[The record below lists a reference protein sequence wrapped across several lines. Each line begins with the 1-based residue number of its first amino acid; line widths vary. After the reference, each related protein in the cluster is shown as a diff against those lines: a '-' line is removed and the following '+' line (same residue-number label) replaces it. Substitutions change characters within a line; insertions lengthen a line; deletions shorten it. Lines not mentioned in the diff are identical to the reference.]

1 MTDLTIFLAGW
12 RSFANAA
19 RPWMFQASGND
30 WKNRSKIG
38 NRNNDSTAETH
49 SIESCLL
56 RLMGSREHDTHR
68 TSGMPFF
75 IQASIVQE
83 SVHLL
88 FGNHIGVEGTGGER
102 EYLKIEESNRAY
114 FILK

>member
-1 MTDLTIFLAGW
+1 MSDLTMFLAGR

-19 RPWMFQASGND
+19 RPLMFQASGND
-30 WKNRSKIG
+30 CKIRFKISTDDNEGIVETRSIK
-38 NRNNDSTAETH
+38 
-49 SIESCLL
+49 SCLL

-75 IQASIVQE
+75 IQAPIIQQ

-88 FGNHIGVEGTGGER
+88 FGDNIGVKGTGGER
-102 EYLKIEESNRAY
+102 EYPKVEESHWAY
-114 FILK
+114 FVLE